1 MNKLIITD
9 KAPAPVG
16 PYSQAILAGNTLY
29 ASGQI
34 ALDPATGNLVLSSL
48 EEETKQVMENLK
60 EVLIAAG
67 CSFADVVKCTIF
79 LSDMEMFGRVNAVY
93 ANFFDGLT
101 PPARETVQVANL
113 PKYVNVEI
121 SCIAVKA

>member
-34 ALDPATGNLVLSSL
+34 ALDPLTGNLVLSSL
-48 EEETKQVMENLK
+48 EEETKQVMENLR
-60 EVLIAAG
+60 EVLAAADF
-67 CSFADVVKCTIF
+67 SFADVVKCSIF

-93 ANFFDGLT
+93 ASYFEGLT

>member
-1 MNKLIITD
+1 MNKLVITD

-34 ALDPATGNLVLSSL
+34 ALDPLTGNLVLGSL

-67 CSFADVVKCTIF
+67 FSFADVVKCTIF

-93 ANFFDGLT
+93 GSYFEGLT

-121 SCIAVKA
+121 SCIAVKS